1 LSVLQDMNAERE
13 RNIGSIMLI
22 AIFAI
27 ALLSAVVI
35 GILQM
40 NTEEIQLMQ
49 NQIYAAQALATAE
62 AGLNDAF
69 SELRDDDEW
78 VGPLTNEPFNDGL
91 YNVSVTGTLPNL
103 TISSEGISAQGFVAR
118 VEADVTV
125 DTSDSSDHTIR
136 IDNLRINE

>member
-1 LSVLQDMNAERE
+1 MSVLQDMNAERE

-22 AIFAI
+22 ATFAI
-27 ALLSAVVI
+27 ALLSAMVI

-78 VGPLTNEPFNDGL
+78 VGPLTDEPFNDGL

-103 TISSEGISAQGFVAR
+103 TIESEGISAQGFVAR

-136 IDNLRINE
+136 IDNLRVNE